1 MEFGHILKTL
11 RISAGIS
18 LRELS
23 RTINVS
29 PTYLSLVE
37 NGKQSPPNAARI
49 SQIEE
54 ALKVAHGSLLAT
66 TNNMD
71 ADVALLL
78 RHVPEVVDFLK
89 VARENAM
96 GSEDFMELTGF
107 LNSYGWQKM
116 KEALEKASIEPF
128 KSLSE
133 DREKMA
139 IGPHVWPF
147 LNEKLIFDMVGLEG
161 KEAFFEEIVTRMMRH
176 LEGLRRDEIVEQLME
191 RESIASTGIGDGIAV
206 PHAYV
211 SGLNRMV
218 IVLARIRDGLDFD
231 AIDDALVHVVL
242 LLAGPLSS
250 KNLHLMLLARITK
263 LLSHKNF
270 CESVFDADSPREII
284 SLFRSM
290 EMKIP

>member
-1 MEFGHILKTL
+1 
-11 RISAGIS
+11 
-18 LRELS
+18 
-23 RTINVS
+23 
-29 PTYLSLVE
+29 VE

-49 SQIEE
+49 AQIEE

-78 RHVPEVVDFLK
+78 RHVPEAVDFLK
-89 VARENAM
+89 VAKENEM

-107 LNSYGWQKM
+107 LNGYGWEKM
-116 KEALEKASIEPF
+116 KEALEKASMEPF
-128 KSLSE
+128 KPLPVS
-133 DREKMA
+133 REKMA
-139 IGPHVWPF
+139 ISPHVWPF
-147 LNEKLIFDMVGLEG
+147 LNEKLIFDMVGVAG
-161 KEAFFEEIVTRMMRH
+161 KEAFFEEIVARMVRC
-176 LEGLRRDEIVEQLME
+176 LEGLRREEIIEQLME
-191 RESIASTGIGDGIAV
+191 RESVASTGIGDGIAV

-218 IVLARIRDGLDFD
+218 IVLARIGDGLDFD
-231 AIDDALVHVVL
+231 AIDDAPVHMVL

-250 KNLHLMLLARITK
+250 KNLHLRLLARITK
-263 LLSHKNF
+263 LLSHSNF
-270 CESVFDADSPREII
+270 CESVIDAAGPREII